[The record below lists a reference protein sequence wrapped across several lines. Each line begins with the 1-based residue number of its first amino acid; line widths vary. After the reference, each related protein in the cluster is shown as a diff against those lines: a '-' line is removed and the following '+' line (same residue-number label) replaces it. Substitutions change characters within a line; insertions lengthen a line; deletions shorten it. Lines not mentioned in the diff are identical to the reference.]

1 MAKEF
6 NPKKFSWVKDVILI
20 SGGYGKNTVVAIRG
34 EPVMTVKIKMIAK
47 SGTFA
52 CDELALVEPTHD
64 ALMDKIYEKALF
76 EKERQDYLAANPH
89 IGLFDW

>member
-34 EPVMTVKIKMIAK
+34 EPIMEVKIKMIAK
-47 SGTFA
+47 SGTFT
-52 CDELALVEPTHD
+52 CDELALVETTHD
-64 ALMDKIYEKALF
+64 ALIDKIYEKAIN
-76 EKERQDYLAANPH
+76 EKERQDYLTANPH